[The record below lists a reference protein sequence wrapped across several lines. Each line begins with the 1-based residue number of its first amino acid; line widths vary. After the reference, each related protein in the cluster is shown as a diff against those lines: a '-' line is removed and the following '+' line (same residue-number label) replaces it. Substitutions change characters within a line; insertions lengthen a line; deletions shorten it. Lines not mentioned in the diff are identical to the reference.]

1 VVVEVGVET
10 VPGVAPKFNAP
21 GLGLKRVG
29 ELIAAGIDR
38 IEIHSRG
45 AASREQGDIMLKAR
59 RDAALKVAESL
70 FAAEDAIDA
79 ALARAA
85 ELNAA
90 IVTART
96 DANLSAMVGHD
107 AFEMAASAFA
117 ALARARCDIIES
129 HKRLDEAKTQIG
141 LRVMSVGE
149 LGKPPV
155 EGHQKST
162 HLQAVA

>member
-1 VVVEVGVET
+1 
-10 VPGVAPKFNAP
+10 
-21 GLGLKRVG
+21 
-29 ELIAAGIDR
+29 
-38 IEIHSRG
+38 
-45 AASREQGDIMLKAR
+45 MLKAR
-59 RDAALKVAESL
+59 RDAAMKVAGSL

-85 ELNAA
+85 ELSAA
-90 IVTART
+90 IVTARS

-107 AFEMAASAFA
+107 AFEKAASAFA

-129 HKRLDEAKTQIG
+129 HRMLDEAKTQIG

-149 LGKPPV
+149 LGKPPAPT
-155 EGHQKST
+155 GHQKSS

>member
-1 VVVEVGVET
+1 
-10 VPGVAPKFNAP
+10 
-21 GLGLKRVG
+21 
-29 ELIAAGIDR
+29 
-38 IEIHSRG
+38 
-45 AASREQGDIMLKAR
+45 MLKAR
-59 RDAALKVAESL
+59 RDAAMKVAESL

-90 IVTART
+90 IVTARR

-107 AFEMAASAFA
+107 AFEMTASAFA

-149 LGKPPV
+149 LGKPPA
-155 EGHQKST
+155 EAGHQKSS

>member
-1 VVVEVGVET
+1 
-10 VPGVAPKFNAP
+10 
-21 GLGLKRVG
+21 
-29 ELIAAGIDR
+29 
-38 IEIHSRG
+38 
-45 AASREQGDIMLKAR
+45 MLKER
-59 RDAALKVAESL
+59 RDAAMKVAESL
-70 FAAEDAIDA
+70 FAAEDAIDT

-90 IVTART
+90 IVTARK
-96 DANLSAMVGHD
+96 DANLSAMVGQD

-117 ALARARCDIIES
+117 ALARARGDIIES

-149 LGKPPV
+149 LGKPPTA
-155 EGHQKST
+155 GRRDSS

>member
-1 VVVEVGVET
+1 MVVVAGVEA
-10 VPGVAPKFNAP
+10 VPGVAPISTPRASDLNA
-21 GLGLKRVG
+21 G
-29 ELIAAGIDR
+29 ELIAAGTDR
-38 IEIHSRG
+38 TEIHSRG
-45 AASREQGDIMLKAR
+45 TASREQGDIMLKAR
-59 RDAALKVAESL
+59 RDAAMKVAQSL
-70 FAAEDAIDA
+70 FAAEDAIDS

-85 ELNAA
+85 ELSAA
-90 IVTART
+90 IVTARS

-149 LGKPPV
+149 LGKPPSIN
-155 EGHQKST
+155 GLQNSS

>member
-1 VVVEVGVET
+1 
-10 VPGVAPKFNAP
+10 
-21 GLGLKRVG
+21 
-29 ELIAAGIDR
+29 
-38 IEIHSRG
+38 
-45 AASREQGDIMLKAR
+45 MLKAR
-59 RDAALKVAESL
+59 RDAAMKVAKSL

-90 IVTART
+90 IVTARSE
-96 DANLSAMVGHD
+96 ANLSPMVAHD

-129 HKRLDEAKTQIG
+129 HRRLDEAKTQIG

-149 LGKPPV
+149 LGKPPAPA
-155 EGHQKST
+155 GQKNAS

>member
-1 VVVEVGVET
+1 
-10 VPGVAPKFNAP
+10 
-21 GLGLKRVG
+21 
-29 ELIAAGIDR
+29 
-38 IEIHSRG
+38 
-45 AASREQGDIMLKAR
+45 MLKAR
-59 RDAALKVAESL
+59 RDAAMKVAESL

-90 IVTART
+90 IVTARK

-129 HKRLDEAKTQIG
+129 HKRLDVAKDQIG

-149 LGKPPV
+149 LGKPPI
-155 EGHQKST
+155 EGRQNSV